1 MKPSRFFQNLR
12 EAEVHIIQWGF
23 LSQYLTRSET
33 NFQTALKTEHLIS
46 TESISA
52 FVHGLKLWLSC
63 ENLTVFKVLL
73 IKCETWETF
82 NWVGEGWG
90 RGAGRGLKVYKF
102 SQCGWSLLFLNA
114 IGGENVEKGQFD
126 RPPTIR
132 YRRVFY
138 VAKRLIFNK
147 EHLLILLCKI
157 KSITL
162 CKICR
167 MSRGGE
173 EVT

>member
-1 MKPSRFFQNLR
+1 MGFF
-12 EAEVHIIQWGF
+12 
-23 LSQYLTRSET
+23 
-33 NFQTALKTEHLIS
+33 K
-46 TESISA
+46 SISYPLWNKLPNRIKNRA
-52 FVHGLKLWLSC
+52 LDLHRINFCFCTWFETMALLWKLDCLQGLTNKMWDLGDIQLSGGG
-63 ENLTVFKVLL
+63 VD
-73 IKCETWETF
+73 
-82 NWVGEGWG
+82 G
-90 RGAGRGLKVYKF
+90 GAGGGLKVYKF